1 MYEGNKGCVMSTII
15 YYSIKDHYKK
25 IVIGYT
31 KEISFTQNKLYYMY
45 NKRMYKIFAST

>member
-1 MYEGNKGCVMSTII
+1 MCGGNKGCIMSTII
-15 YYSIKDHYKK
+15 CIKKDNYKK

-31 KEISFTQNKLYYMY
+31 KEISFTQNKLYYTY

>member
-1 MYEGNKGCVMSTII
+1 MYGGNKGCVMSTII
-15 YYSIKDHYKK
+15 CIIKDHYKK

-45 NKRMYKIFAST
+45 NKKMYKIFAST